1 MWRGSEV
8 AGDLHLELILLSG
21 FTSLGVLEMLISE
34 LKSGLDLSNSSLA
47 VVELGKLERSLSEA
61 LRSFHIGTYNLAR

>member
-1 MWRGSEV
+1 M
-8 AGDLHLELILLSG
+8 
-21 FTSLGVLEMLISE
+21 GVLEMLISE